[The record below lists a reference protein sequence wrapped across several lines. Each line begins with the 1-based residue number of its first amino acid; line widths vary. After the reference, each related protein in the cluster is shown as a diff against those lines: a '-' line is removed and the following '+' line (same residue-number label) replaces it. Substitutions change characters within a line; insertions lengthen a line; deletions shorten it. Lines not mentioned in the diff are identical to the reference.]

1 MLALPGFF
9 LRKTTWKAKFSGFF
23 LPLGNSFVSTFN
35 ETRAPTSRNYVAEQG
50 IVMPNWSNMFQS
62 FWSDSCVFALERQ
75 AKKLNFKSFVTFKR
89 PFGGYFQWNF
99 CIYFQEICSWT
110 RYTNGKLIK
119 YISSF
124 LVALRRFCYRNTVLN
139 LYFYSFFISK
149 RIVGVYLQGNV
160 CT

>member
-1 MLALPGFF
+1 MLALPRFC
-9 LRKTTWKAKFSGFF
+9 LRKTTWKAKVFF
-23 LPLGNSFVSTFN
+23 
-35 ETRAPTSRNYVAEQG
+35 TSRKLFCGYFQWNTCSYFQKICSWTRYSNAKLIRYV
-50 IVMPNWSNMFQS
+50 SK

-75 AKKLNFKSFVTFKR
+75 AKKLNFKGFVTFKR
-89 PFGGYFQWNF
+89 PFGGYFQWNV

-110 RYTNGKLIK
+110 RYTNAKLIK

-139 LYFYSFFISK
+139 LYFHSFFISK